1 MPKRKTLSMYVMTT
15 FLILL
20 LSACSS
26 VAAPVPAQAVPETVM
41 EEVGGQEPVV
51 VAPAQPEESARAPVE
66 PKPAPTAQIAVITP
80 DNLTLLVPYL
90 LGLPEYPER
99 ILWPAPGTP
108 GVPENADVL
117 LQSGA
122 NLYPLA
128 LDLTADLS
136 MTLLD
141 SISLPLNGNT
151 IVAFAPDASS
161 LLVQEPGRLAVYR
174 IDGSLVREID
184 VLEQTGWAGYSPDSS
199 ALVITSQE
207 EFVAFVY
214 GADGSITKLDG
225 FETAA
230 PVYGAVLGPQ
240 GESLA
245 WLSRGTLQ
253 FHDVT
258 AVKDGLGARQDFAG
272 FIGPVAF
279 STDGSRL
286 ALDVEGELHLYNVSD
301 GSQVAQLP
309 LDAPVSTLAFS
320 PAGDI
325 LAANFGDGFQTWN
338 AHTLEPLV
346 SLPTGGGD
354 TVWVGFSP
362 DGTLLLTLH
371 NDNELRLWRVE

>member
-1 MPKRKTLSMYVMTT
+1 MPKRKSFFYAMTVVM
-15 FLILL
+15 ILL

-26 VAAPVPAQAVPETVM
+26 AAVPSPNQAVPATVL
-41 EEVGGQEPVV
+41 EEVGGGEPVV
-51 VAPAQPEESARAPVE
+51 VAPAQANDSAPAPAE
-66 PKPAPTAQIAVITP
+66 DKPAKTALNAVITP
-80 DNLTLLVPYL
+80 HNLISLTMT
-90 LGLPEYPER
+90 GMTLPEYSER

-108 GVPENADVL
+108 GVPENAAVL
-117 LQSGA
+117 LQSGPK
-122 NLYPLA
+122 LYPLV
-128 LDLTADLS
+128 LDPSANDS

-141 SISLPLNGNT
+141 PIPLPLNGNT
-151 IVAFAPDASS
+151 IVAFATDASS

-174 IDGSLVREID
+174 IDGSLVHAID
-184 VLEQTGWAGYSPDSS
+184 ELDQTGWAGYSPDSS

-207 EFVAFVY
+207 EFAAFVY
-214 GADGSITKLDG
+214 GADGSILKLVG

-240 GESLA
+240 GKSLA

-258 AVKDGLGARQDFAG
+258 AVQNGLGARQDFTS

-279 STDGSRL
+279 SPDGSRL

-301 GSQVAQLP
+301 GSQVAQLS
-309 LDAPVSTLAFS
+309 LDAPISTLAFS
-320 PAGDI
+320 PAGDF
-325 LAANFGDGFQTWN
+325 LAANFRDGFQTWN

-346 SLPTGGGD
+346 TLSSGGAD
-354 TVWVGFSP
+354 TLWVGFSP